1 MERDQS
7 HAGERKDIPYQPNIE
22 IEIFILIEG
31 FPTMGATVRSVGV
44 GEDAVVTACYGKQ
57 KWDRERTRPRDSM
70 KKGIARK

>member
-1 MERDQS
+1 
-7 HAGERKDIPYQPNIE
+7 
-22 IEIFILIEG
+22 
-31 FPTMGATVRSVGV
+31 MGATVRSAGV